1 MTEVTVKL
9 RYLRQAPRKIRLIL
23 DTIRG
28 RKLRGAIDQL
38 AVYPQA
44 AALSIRKLLVS
55 AQAAARIDGLEENQ
69 LVIAAIYCDQGPALK
84 RRLINSR
91 GRASLMKKFTSH
103 VTVTVSE
110 AKAARKV
117 RS

>member
-9 RYLRQAPRKIRLIL
+9 RYTREAPRKIRLIV
-23 DTIRG
+23 DTVRG
-28 RKLRGAIDQL
+28 LPLRVAIQNL
-38 AVYPQA
+38 AVYPQVA
-44 AALSIRKLLVS
+44 ARTVRKLLVS
-55 AQAAARIDGLEENQ
+55 AQAAARQAGLDDGE
-69 LVIAAIYCDQGPALK
+69 LVVHTIYCDQGPALK

-103 VTVTVSE
+103 VTVTVAE
-110 AKAARKV
+110 RATRKA